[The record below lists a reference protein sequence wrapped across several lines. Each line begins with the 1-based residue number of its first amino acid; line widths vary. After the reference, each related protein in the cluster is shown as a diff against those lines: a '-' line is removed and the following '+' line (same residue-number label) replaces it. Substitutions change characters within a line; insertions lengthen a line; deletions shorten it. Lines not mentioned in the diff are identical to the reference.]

1 MLYLKRT
8 AAYGVC
14 GEGAAEAL
22 SSGTYPVRE
31 ARLSLS
37 RIWMEKVLGP
47 LKINYRQRELE
58 LKVL

>member
-8 AAYGVC
+8 AAYGAC
-14 GEGAAEAL
+14 CEGAAEAL
-22 SSGTYPVRE
+22 SGGTHPVRE

-37 RIWMEKVLGP
+37 RIWVKKVLDP
-47 LKINYRQRELE
+47 LKINYRQREFE